1 MLFQNKVD
9 RAMKYQAEKNRKPD
23 KEREEEL
30 LDPKE
35 EFEEEPIS
43 KKLEKGDIPA
53 MLLSAV
59 GVLIPAAL
67 VVMLGLIFLSRL
79 LLNLL

>member
-23 KEREEEL
+23 EEREEEL

-35 EFEEEPIS
+35 EFEDEPIS

-67 VVMLGLIFLSRL
+67 VVMVGLIFLSRL

>member
-23 KEREEEL
+23 EEREEEL

-35 EFEEEPIS
+35 GFEEEPIS

-67 VVMLGLIFLSRL
+67 VVMVGLIFLSRL

>member
-23 KEREEEL
+23 EEREEEL

-59 GVLIPAAL
+59 GVLIPAAI
-67 VVMLGLIFLSRL
+67 VVMVGLIFLSRL

>member
-9 RAMKYQAEKNRKPD
+9 RAMKYQAERNRKPD
-23 KEREEEL
+23 EEREEEL

-67 VVMLGLIFLSRL
+67 VVMVGLIFLSRL

>member
-9 RAMKYQAEKNRKPD
+9 RAMNYQAEKNKKPD
-23 KEREEEL
+23 EEREEEL
-30 LDPKE
+30 VDPKQE
-35 EFEEEPIS
+35 YEEEPIS

-67 VVMLGLIFLSRL
+67 LVMLGLIFISRF

>member
-23 KEREEEL
+23 EERKEEL

-53 MLLSAV
+53 MLLSAL
-59 GVLIPAAL
+59 GVLLPAAL
-67 VVMLGLIFLSRL
+67 VVMVGLIFLSRL

>member
-23 KEREEEL
+23 EEREEEL

-67 VVMLGLIFLSRL
+67 VVMVGLIFLSRL

>member
-23 KEREEEL
+23 EEREEEL

-53 MLLSAV
+53 MLISAV
-59 GVLIPAAL
+59 GVLIPVAL
-67 VVMLGLIFLSRL
+67 LVMLGLVFISRL

>member
-23 KEREEEL
+23 EEREEEL

-53 MLLSAV
+53 MLLSAL
-59 GVLIPAAL
+59 GVLLPAAL
-67 VVMLGLIFLSRL
+67 VVMVGLIFLSRL

>member
-9 RAMKYQAEKNRKPD
+9 RAMNYQAEKNKKPGE
-23 KEREEEL
+23 EREEEL
-30 LDPKE
+30 VDPRQE
-35 EFEEEPIS
+35 HEEEPIS

-53 MLLSAV
+53 MLISAV
-59 GVLIPAAL
+59 GVLIPVAL
-67 VVMLGLIFLSRL
+67 LVMLGLVFISRL

>member
-9 RAMKYQAEKNRKPD
+9 RAMKYQAEKNKKPD
-23 KEREEEL
+23 EEREEEL
-30 LDPKE
+30 VDPRQE
-35 EFEEEPIS
+35 YEEEPIS

-53 MLLSAV
+53 MLISAV
-59 GVLIPAAL
+59 GVLIPVAL
-67 VVMLGLIFLSRL
+67 LVMLGLVFISRL

>member
-23 KEREEEL
+23 EEREEEL

-35 EFEEEPIS
+35 GFEEEPIS

>member
-23 KEREEEL
+23 EEKEEEL

-67 VVMLGLIFLSRL
+67 VVMVGLIFLSRL

>member
-23 KEREEEL
+23 EEREEEL

>member
-23 KEREEEL
+23 EEREEEP

-67 VVMLGLIFLSRL
+67 VVMVGLIFLSRL

>member
-67 VVMLGLIFLSRL
+67 VVMVGLIFLSRL

>member
-23 KEREEEL
+23 EEREEEL

-35 EFEEEPIS
+35 EFEEVPIS

-67 VVMLGLIFLSRL
+67 VVMVGLIFLSRL

>member
-9 RAMKYQAEKNRKPD
+9 RAMKYQAEKNKTPD
-23 KEREEEL
+23 EEREEEL
-30 LDPKE
+30 ADPKQE
-35 EFEEEPIS
+35 YEEEPIS